1 MEYCIEK
8 KIAFPYMDAIWKYCH
23 ADKPSTITEDTETND
38 TMLLCLKEFRWEDD
52 SLKSLIIEGPPGC
65 GKTNWAKKFSQKPA
79 LFISHLDR
87 LKDLDITYH
96 KSIIFD
102 DMDFKH
108 LPRTSQIHL
117 VDRENPRDIH
127 VRYNVAF
134 IPAGMQKIFT
144 CNIYPFDNDPA
155 IIRRT
160 KKFNVINQII

>member
-1 MEYCIEK
+1 MEYCIQK
-8 KIAFPYMDAIWKYCH
+8 KISFPYMDAIWKFYH
-23 ADKPSTITEDTETND
+23 ADKSSTITEDTETND
-38 TMLLCLKEFRWEDD
+38 TMLTCLKEFRWNDD
-52 SLKSLIIEGPPGC
+52 TLKSLIIQGPPGC
-65 GKTNWAKKFSQKPA
+65 GKTNWAKKYCQKPA

-87 LKDLDITYH
+87 LKDLDISFH

-134 IPAGMQKIFT
+134 IPARIEKIFT
-144 CNIYPFDNDPA
+144 CNEYPFLADPA
-155 IIRRT
+155 VSRRT
-160 KKFNVINQII
+160 KIFNVINQII